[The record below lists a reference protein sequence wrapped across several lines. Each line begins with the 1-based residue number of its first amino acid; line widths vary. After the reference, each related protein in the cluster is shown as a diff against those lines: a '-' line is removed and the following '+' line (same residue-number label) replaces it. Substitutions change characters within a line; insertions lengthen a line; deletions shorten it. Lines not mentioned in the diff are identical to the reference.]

1 MTPYLLERDG
11 ATVRV
16 GWGFPVA
23 CQGSPVESF
32 TFQYI
37 RLDATCLEINE
48 QMPDSCTWEIAMD
61 DWTHADESLFEDDVE
76 SPEEATWS
84 TAVESVGPT
93 ISHIITNL
101 IPGTSVCCRVLRLT
115 CKDKSLLVLTQFCL
129 FYQAH

>member
-11 ATVRV
+11 ANVRV

-37 RLDATCLEINE
+37 RLDATCLEING
-48 QMPDSCTWEIAMD
+48 QMPDSCTWETAM
-61 DWTHADESLFEDDVE
+61 ADQSLFEDNVE

-101 IPGTSVCCRVLRLT
+101 LQAPLCVAEWLRLAR
-115 CKDKSLLVLTQFCL
+115 KDKGLLVLSQFCQS
-129 FYQAH
+129 YQAHQ